1 MSIKGLLNYPIS
13 VKTIII
19 LGIIWG
25 GICVIVAIYL
35 LGGVKEGFTTIAT
48 GIGSAISYKI
58 GDGVKNSWDKTPND
72 EDGLNPKAVPDLDR
86 NMEYNSLVDL
96 NVNVKDDLVFFN
108 NNTFSPDCCP
118 SIYSNSDGCACIT
131 PEQLTYLNSRG
142 GNKISGGEDF

>member
-13 VKTIII
+13 VKTILI

-25 GICVIVAIYL
+25 FICVVVAIYI
-35 LGGVKEGFTTIAT
+35 LGGVEEGFTTIAT

-58 GDGVKNSWDKTPND
+58 GDGVKNSIDKTRY
-72 EDGLNPKAVPDLDR
+72 EDHGLNPPAISDLDR

-96 NVNVKDDLVFFN
+96 SATDDLVFFN

-118 SIYSNSDGCACIT
+118 SIYSNSAGCACIT
-131 PEQLTYLNSRG
+131 PEQLIYLNSRG
-142 GNKISGGEDF
+142 GNKISGGGDF